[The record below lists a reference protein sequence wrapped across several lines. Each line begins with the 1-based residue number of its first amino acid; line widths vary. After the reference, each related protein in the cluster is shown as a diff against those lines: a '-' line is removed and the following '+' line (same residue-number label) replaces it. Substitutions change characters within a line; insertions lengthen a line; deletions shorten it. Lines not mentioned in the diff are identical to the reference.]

1 MDIVFFGLET
11 ETQKKKMYKS
21 NLLLVIQNNQII
33 TNYDR
38 VNFIISG
45 MSAISFLDYG
55 IIFWPKLRKIICD
68 LTTYP

>member
-1 MDIVFFGLET
+1 
-11 ETQKKKMYKS
+11 MYKS
-21 NLLLVIQNNQII
+21 NLLLVIQKNQII

-68 LTTYP
+68 ITTYP